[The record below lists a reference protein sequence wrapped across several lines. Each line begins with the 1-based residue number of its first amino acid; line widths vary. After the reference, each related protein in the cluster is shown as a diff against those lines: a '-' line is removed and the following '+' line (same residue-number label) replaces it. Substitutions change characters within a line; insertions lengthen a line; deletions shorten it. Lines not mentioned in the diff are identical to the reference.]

1 MNDDIE
7 RAVKKARKTTV
18 EELQNEIQAKNN
30 AKLVGQTYTVLVEGR
45 KRGRLHGRNRGD
57 KLIYLSVPDGLG
69 VPKAGETVSVEITG
83 SSPWSLESELS
94 QVQSRVKKEKV
105 PVE

>member
-1 MNDDIE
+1 
-7 RAVKKARKTTV
+7 
-18 EELQNEIQAKNN
+18 
-30 AKLVGQTYTVLVEGR
+30 
-45 KRGRLHGRNRGD
+45 
-57 KLIYLSVPDGLG
+57 
-69 VPKAGETVSVEITG
+69 VEITG